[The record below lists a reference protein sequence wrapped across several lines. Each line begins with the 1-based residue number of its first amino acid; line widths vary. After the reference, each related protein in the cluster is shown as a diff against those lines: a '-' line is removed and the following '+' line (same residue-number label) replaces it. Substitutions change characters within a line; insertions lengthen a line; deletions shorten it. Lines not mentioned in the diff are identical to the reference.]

1 MRRVMLATAVGAAF
15 VVLSGTAPLA
25 VADRDDDQDK
35 GSHAIQL
42 GPRPCAGGVAFNLA
56 GRAHEQTCFNRS
68 GHR

>member
-42 GPRPCAGGVAFNLA
+42 GPRP
-56 GRAHEQTCFNRS
+56 
-68 GHR
+68 